1 MNIYVAGL
9 NFNIR
14 DIDLNDL
21 FAEFGE
27 VSSAKVVNDRETG
40 RSRGFGFVEMPNEE
54 EGKRAIEELNGV
66 EYDGKVISVSVA
78 RPRED
83 RPQQSR
89 GGGGNRN
96 GGGFN
101 RPRRY

>member
-9 NFNIR
+9 NFNIK

-21 FAEFGE
+21 FMEFGE
-27 VSSAKVVNDRETG
+27 VTSAKVVNDRETG

-54 EGKRAIEELNGV
+54 EGQKAIEELNGV

-78 RPRED
+78 RPREE
-83 RPQQSR
+83 RPR
-89 GGGGNRN
+89 NNGGGGNRN